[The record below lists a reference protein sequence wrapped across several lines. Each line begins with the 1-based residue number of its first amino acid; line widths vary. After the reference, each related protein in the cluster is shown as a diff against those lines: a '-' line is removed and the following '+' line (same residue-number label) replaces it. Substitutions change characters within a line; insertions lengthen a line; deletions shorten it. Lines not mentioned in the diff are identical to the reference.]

1 MQEKFMS
8 SLDIDKDDV
17 KKAFRSKASSS
28 RDLSKGKISNN
39 KKKVAKKWI
48 ISELIDRREIV
59 LVEEHNK

>member
-1 MQEKFMS
+1 LEEEKMQEKFMS

-39 KKKVAKKWI
+39 KKKVAKK
-48 ISELIDRREIV
+48 
-59 LVEEHNK
+59 